1 VLLASS
7 WCVACAVKALHPCA
21 WQRQAVAYLTGAFGF
36 GIVFVVVKVFEYTSA
51 IKGGVNV
58 LTDDFFMFYFMLT
71 GIHLLH

>member
-1 VLLASS
+1 MLLASS

-71 GIHLLH
+71 GVHLLH